1 MAKTLANSDFKVN
14 RATGE
19 VKFLL
24 SGDRHSNVILLQV
37 VPDTQSD
44 TG

>member
-1 MAKTLANSDFKVN
+1 MANSDFKVN
-14 RATGE
+14 GATGE

-24 SGDRHSNVILLQV
+24 SGDRHCNVIFLQV